1 MFFKRE
7 NNTWPQGRIWEETM
21 TNMKTCL
28 GGAALLAGAAM
39 FAGTATAADTI
50 KIGASLA
57 VTGPASFLGDPE
69 AKTLELYVDK
79 INKDGGVN
87 GKQLELIVYD
97 DGANANNART
107 FATRL
112 VEDDGIVAMVGGSTT
127 GATMAMVPVF
137 EDAGI
142 PFISLAGAVVI
153 IDPVKEFVFKTPH
166 TDRMACEKIF
176 TDMKAR
182 GIAKIGMIS
191 GTGGF
196 GKSMRGQ
203 CLDVVGNYGIEIVAD
218 ETYGPKDSDMT
229 PQLTNIKSADGLQA
243 VINPGFGQGPAIVT
257 RNYSQLGFDVPLYQS
272 HGVASKSFIDLA
284 GDAAEGVRLPA
295 SALLVA
301 EKLPDSDPQKAVV
314 LGYKTAYEEATGQ
327 PVSTFGGHAYD
338 GLMIL
343 VEAMKR
349 AGSEDPAAI
358 RDEIEKTS
366 GFMGTAGLVN
376 MSADDHLGLDL
387 SAFRMLEIKDGDWSL
402 VE

>member
-1 MFFKRE
+1 
-7 NNTWPQGRIWEETM
+7 M
-21 TNMKTCL
+21 TNLKTCL

-97 DGANANNART
+97 DGGNANNART

-196 GKSMRGQ
+196 GKSMRDQ
-203 CLDVVGNYGIEIVAD
+203 CLDVVGDYGIEIVAD

-229 PQLTNIKSADGLQA
+229 PQLTNIKSAEGLQA

-257 RNYSQLGFDVPLYQS
+257 RNYRQLGIEVPLYQS

-366 GFMGTAGLVN
+366 GFMGTAGVVN

-387 SAFRMLEIKDGDWSL
+387 SAFRMLEIKGGDWAL